1 VRCLPPPR
9 RIEWSHERQRCCYLE
24 HLRLTSRFSS
34 RFQLPVVSSAP
45 LAWSQTDIDVALV
58 RTRRNRVATLRTDVE
73 ALSNTLH
80 LKLQEVLAPRPSAD
94 APAGAS
100 SSAPPPPAEPAQPP
114 APPAAAPS
122 AAPAAESPAGAPP
135 SPPRTPLPV
144 PFAQV
149 DAVHADSPAA
159 AAGLAT
165 GDLLVALG
173 SVTMEG
179 NSAASALGALP
190 ATLAAAVDA
199 ARTLPVVVLRRAAA
213 VAPAAAGAAGN
224 GEATAA
230 AAAAAATPAADG
242 DVDAGR
248 LERVELV
255 LRPASWGGRGVL
267 GCHVVPVR
275 VTETGFRPQ
284 VATAVARHG
293 QGE

>member
-1 VRCLPPPR
+1 
-9 RIEWSHERQRCCYLE
+9 
-24 HLRLTSRFSS
+24 
-34 RFQLPVVSSAP
+34 
-45 LAWSQTDIDVALV
+45 
-58 RTRRNRVATLRTDVE
+58 
-73 ALSNTLH
+73 
-80 LKLQEVLAPRPSAD
+80 
-94 APAGAS
+94 
-100 SSAPPPPAEPAQPP
+100 
-114 APPAAAPS
+114 
-122 AAPAAESPAGAPP
+122 
-135 SPPRTPLPV
+135 V

-179 NSAASALGALP
+179 NSAAEAMGALP
-190 ATLAAAVDA
+190 AILAAAVDA

-224 GEATAA
+224 GVATAA
-230 AAAAAATPAADG
+230 AAAAAAATATTSTDG
-242 DVDAGR
+242 SADAGQ
-248 LERVELV
+248 LERVELL
-255 LRPASWGGRGVL
+255 LRPAPWGGRGVL

-284 VATAVARHG
+284 VATAVAHHG